1 MNLCRYTTFFSN
13 QKKVATFSNLFVHYI
28 IENMVEWM
36 EFIVCAVIFSLW
48 VYNIFK
54 LLKYLNWFFD
64 SLRLLMKKN
73 DWANR
78 HSNNISIKLHK
89 TITIC
94 RYLEK

>member
-48 VYNIFK
+48 VYNI
-54 LLKYLNWFFD
+54 LN
-64 SLRLLMKKN
+64 
-73 DWANR
+73 
-78 HSNNISIKLHK
+78 
-89 TITIC
+89 
-94 RYLEK
+94 Y